1 LLRQGGSK
9 LKRNVLI
16 LLLILIL
23 GGTIS
28 GFIYYEQY
36 ISPSQKV
43 IAYSDDLYLIV
54 EDQEVDSEDAVLFYE
69 DILYLSFPTIEYF
82 VDNDIFYDDSEE
94 TLIIT
99 DKEKVLRYKLDD
111 TTASINNK
119 EFFITNVIK
128 KFNEKIYIPIDI
140 ILKNY
145 SIDISYF
152 EETNAVVL
160 DYGDILYLKGEIIG
174 EDAVIRS
181 NLDIKSPIV
190 AKDIN
195 AGTILN
201 VYAEYESWYKVRTI
215 DGIPGFIEKKYLK
228 INYTK
233 DLFKV
238 EKSIEEDTQDIGREI
253 INLTWDYTYRKIQNA
268 EGIDEIPGINIIS
281 PTWFSII
288 DNNGNILD
296 KGNIEYVK
304 KYNELGYEIWPLIN
318 NNFDPDLTHELL
330 SKSSIR
336 EKLIVDILNLYGEY
350 GFQGINIDFENVHL
364 KTKDFLT
371 QFLRELYPVFKEA
384 GMSVSMDVTGMSTS
398 ENWSLCFD
406 RKRLSEAV
414 DYMILMAYDQHW
426 ASSPIAGSV
435 AEYPWVEKSI
445 LGVLEYIPNDKLI
458 LGVPFYTRLWIEK
471 DGKLSSQALSMET
484 ANKFILENNI
494 NLIWD
499 NNSLQYYGEIEKDNI
514 IYKIWL
520 EDAKSLDKKA
530 SLIHKYELAG
540 IASWR
545 KGFETA
551 NVWDSLDRALN

>member
-1 LLRQGGSK
+1 MK
-9 LKRNVLI
+9 KRVYI
-16 LLLILIL
+16 ILLILIL
-23 GGTIS
+23 VVSIG
-28 GFIYYEQY
+28 GFIYYKQY
-36 ISPSQKV
+36 IIPSKKV
-43 IAYSDDLYLIV
+43 IAYSEDLYLIV
-54 EDQEVDSEDAVLFYE
+54 EEQEVDDDAVLFYE
-69 DILYLSFPTIEYF
+69 DMLYLSLPTVEYF
-82 VDNDIFYDDSEE
+82 IDKDIFYDYTEE
-94 TLIIT
+94 ILIIT
-99 DKEKVLRYKLDD
+99 NKEKVIRYKVEDN
-111 TTASINNK
+111 TASVNNK
-119 EFFITNVIK
+119 EFLIENKIK
-128 KFNEKIYIPIDI
+128 KINEKVYIPIDI

-145 SIDISYF
+145 NVDISYF

-160 DYGDILYLKGEIIG
+160 DYSDIIYLKGEVIID
-174 EDAVIRS
+174 DAVIRS
-181 NLDIKSPIV
+181 NLDIRSPIV
-190 AKDIN
+190 AKDIPI
-195 AGTILN
+195 GSVLN

-238 EKSIEEDTQDIGREI
+238 EKPIEENTRDVSKEI
-253 INLTWDYTYRKIQNA
+253 INLTWDYTNRKVQDTK
-268 EGIDEIPGINIIS
+268 GIDVIPGINIIS
-281 PTWFSII
+281 PTWFSIM
-288 DNNGNILD
+288 DNKGNILD

-304 KYNELGYEIWPLIN
+304 KYRELGYEIWPLIN

-330 SKSSIR
+330 SKSSTR
-336 EKLIVDILNLYGEY
+336 KKLVMDILNIYKEY

-364 KTKDFLT
+364 KTKDLLT

-384 GMSVSMDVTGMSTS
+384 GINVSMDVTGISTS
-398 ENWSLCFD
+398 ENWSLCYD

-414 DYMILMAYDQHW
+414 DYLILMAYDQHW

-435 AEYPWVEKSI
+435 AQYSWVERSI
-445 LGVLEYIPNDKLI
+445 LGVLEYIPNNKLV

-471 DGKLSSQALSMET
+471 EGELSSQALSMEK

-494 NLIWD
+494 DLVWD
-499 NNSLQYYGEIEKDNI
+499 DNSLQYYGELEKDNI

-520 EDAKSLDKKA
+520 EDGKSLEKKA

-551 NVWDSLDRALN
+551 DIWNSIAIVLN